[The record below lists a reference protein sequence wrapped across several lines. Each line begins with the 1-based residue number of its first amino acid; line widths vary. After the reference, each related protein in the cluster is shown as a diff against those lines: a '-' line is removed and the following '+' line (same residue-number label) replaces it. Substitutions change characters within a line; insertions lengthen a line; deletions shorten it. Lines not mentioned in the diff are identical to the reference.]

1 MVFQWKSAACICRR
15 SYLICMVEIQTSQHH
30 KLQCIVASRGS
41 LKVFSR
47 VTDPRCGTRRVLRL
61 LYGLLK
67 APRNILVKLISHNSN
82 SWSTTETSQRMFYP
96 GQLGIDLFNKPA
108 EQLQWQRDLILA
120 FQMETWVIHGE
131 EEEMEKTNVEDKKF
145 NMGPLPWHSSL
156 ILL

>member
-1 MVFQWKSAACICRR
+1 
-15 SYLICMVEIQTSQHH
+15 
-30 KLQCIVASRGS
+30 
-41 LKVFSR
+41 
-47 VTDPRCGTRRVLRL
+47 
-61 LYGLLK
+61 
-67 APRNILVKLISHNSN
+67 
-82 SWSTTETSQRMFYP
+82 MFYP